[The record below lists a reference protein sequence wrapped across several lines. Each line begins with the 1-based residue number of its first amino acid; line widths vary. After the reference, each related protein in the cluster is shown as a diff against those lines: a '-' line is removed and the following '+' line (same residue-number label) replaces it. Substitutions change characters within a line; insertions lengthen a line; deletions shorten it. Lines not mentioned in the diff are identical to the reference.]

1 MDLFR
6 DKARL
11 AVYGGIVLACAAGFL
26 ALRALRNLPPGAQ
39 ADKTLVVSSGTFA
52 GTLDDVLRGCALM
65 EAEKYGVAKA
75 YSKKLNLKRLR
86 ETDDYA
92 VFLSTSGAFKYM
104 TISRERTEYSVFRSS
119 DGGFF
124 LSERPMELKT
134 ETARLSGEIRSSLW
148 ESLSSAG
155 APADTILDFADI
167 FSWSVDFLTE
177 VRDGDKYALVYEYRT
192 APNGKVV
199 SKRVLA
205 AAYDGAETGRR
216 LAAYYNKNYYDGN
229 GDSVRSLFLR
239 APLHYRRISSYFT
252 AKRFHPIL
260 KYVRPHLGID
270 YAAPS
275 GTPVSAVADGAV
287 TFAGRKGGNGILVQ
301 LRHGAGYSTSYGHLS
316 RVRKGLR
323 SGARVAQGDVI
334 GYVGATG
341 LATGPHLDFRLNQN
355 GRPIN
360 FLKMKYRSSG
370 GLSGGD
376 KASFKKLLA
385 ELLPEYS
392 K

>member
-1 MDLFR
+1 MDFLN
-6 DKARL
+6 DKTRL
-11 AVYGGIVLACAAGFL
+11 AIFGAIVLACVAGLL
-26 ALRALRNLPPGAQ
+26 ALLLLRLPPGAQ
-39 ADKTLVVSSGTFA
+39 GDRSLVVSSGTFS
-52 GTLDDVLRGCALM
+52 GTLDDVLKGCALT

-92 VFLSTSGAFKYM
+92 VFLSTWGSFRYM
-104 TISRERTEYSVFRSS
+104 TISKDLTDYSVYRSS

-124 LSERPMELKT
+124 LTERPIELKT
-134 ETARLSGEIRSSLW
+134 ETARLSGEIKSSLW
-148 ESLSSAG
+148 ESLSAAG

-177 VRDGDKYALVYEYRT
+177 VRDGDKYALVYEYKT
-192 APNGKVV
+192 APSGKVLAR
-199 SKRVLA
+199 RVLA
-205 AAYDGAETGRR
+205 AAYDGAETGRK
-216 LAAYYNKNYYDGN
+216 LAAYYNKNYYDGD
-229 GDSVRSLFLR
+229 GESVRSLFLR

-252 AKRFHPIL
+252 GRRFHPVL
-260 KYVRPHLGID
+260 KYIRPHLGID

-287 TFAGRKGGNGILVQ
+287 TFAGRKGPNGILVM
-301 LRHGAGYSTSYGHLS
+301 LRHGAGYATSYGHLS
-316 RVRKGLR
+316 RIRKGLR
-323 SGARVAQGDVI
+323 SGARVSQGDIV

-341 LATGPHLDFRLNQN
+341 LATGPHLDFRIKQN
-355 GRPIN
+355 GKFIN
-360 FLKMKYRSSG
+360 FLKIKYRSSG
-370 GLSGGD
+370 GLGGGD
-376 KASFKKLLA
+376 KAAFKKLLA